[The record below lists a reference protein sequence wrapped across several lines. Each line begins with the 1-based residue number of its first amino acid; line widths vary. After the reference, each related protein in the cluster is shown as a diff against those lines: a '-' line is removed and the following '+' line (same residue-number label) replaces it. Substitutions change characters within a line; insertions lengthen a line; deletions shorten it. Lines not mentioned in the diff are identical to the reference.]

1 MKKVFITLLLTLVFQ
16 GFVYSQNFR
25 THKVKQGETVEAI
38 ARQYRVTAKDI
49 FALNPDAGKTLAVG
63 TVLIIPD
70 AKGGSGEKTETREFM
85 GYQSHKVKRKETLYS
100 ISKQYNVE
108 ISDIKEHNKQLYSEN
123 LKKGDKIRIPKY
135 KTIVQNVSVKEN
147 VLKKY
152 KVQPKEGKWR
162 IAYKFGITVPELEAL
177 NPGMNAILQPGDEIN
192 VPNIESHE
200 EQTADGDHGYYVV
213 QPKEG
218 FYRLKVK
225 LGLSQEQLETLNP
238 GLSESGLKEGM
249 VLKVPKSV
257 KVDGVQ
263 GEIIKSNLSETIKN
277 FSTKR
282 LAMFLPFKLDK
293 IDTDSVQEA
302 KDIMKNDRLVSVTL
316 DFYSGVKLALDSAS
330 QMGISVDLKVFDTQ
344 NQPSEVSTLL
354 SNNNFSRYDAVIGPV
369 IAGNFAR
376 VASQLRKDNV
386 PIISP
391 LMKPTT
397 LYENVFQTIPSDEY
411 LERAMINF
419 VKTDSLRSNVVII
432 SDWATKDTS
441 DRIKSEIPMAS
452 QVSSQ
457 KGSSG
462 KDAFYV
468 DTAKLSSLLKNGK
481 NYVFI
486 ETGNAGLVLN
496 VVSTLNSL
504 NSREKEII
512 LVTTRRTDAFDY
524 EHISN
529 FHLSNLKFHYPS
541 VNKPFDSDNPNDFVI
556 NYRKIYG
563 VDPNKYATRGY
574 DLTLDVLLR
583 LASADDFYKSC
594 ANDIETEYVENK
606 FRYAK
611 QLTGGYYNESV
622 YILKYTP
629 NLTIEAVKR

>member
-556 NYRKIYG
+556 HYRKIYG